1 MNKIYWAGYHP
12 ERSVQAK
19 GILYLKKKLEEI
31 YPNNLELKDGKKA
44 HKELS
49 IFYEE
54 MIYNLGVNS
63 LHNHNSD

>member
-1 MNKIYWAGYHP
+1 MH
-12 ERSVQAK
+12 ER
-19 GILYLKKKLEEI
+19 LKERKTTMKYEYQDNRICMFYVADRLSDI
-31 YPNNLELKDGKKA
+31 LELKDGKKA

>member
-1 MNKIYWAGYHP
+1 MKYEYQDNRICMFYVAD
-12 ERSVQAK
+12 RLS
-19 GILYLKKKLEEI
+19 EI
-31 YPNNLELKDGKKA
+31 LELKDGKKA

-54 MIYNLGVNS
+54 MIYNLGINS